1 MNAAEYVLT
10 GGLAVAGV
18 DKSAIVSDDECVS
31 YGELA
36 VRVARLAAALR
47 EAGMHPGDRVAIL
60 MLDHAD
66 LVALYLAIIAA
77 GGIAITVSTRTTG
90 DDLRHI
96 FTIVRPF
103 AVVAESEFAQTAAIG
118 MASDTRLF
126 LRQRELKS
134 WLQRSETELV
144 PCARKP
150 HDPAYWVMTSGTTG
164 QPKVVEHRHNNVCAC
179 TDYLVHGLA
188 ATATDRFLPTS
199 RLNFA

>member
-1 MNAAEYVLT
+1 MGFGKAQGAASNMNAAEYVLT

-103 AVVAESEFAQTAAIG
+103 AVVAESAFVPVVAAG
-118 MASDTRLF
+118 MTPETKLF
-126 LRQRELKS
+126 LRERDMQS
-134 WLQRSETELV
+134 WAQRSETE
-144 PCARKP
+144 
-150 HDPAYWVMTSGTTG
+150 
-164 QPKVVEHRHNNVCAC
+164 
-179 TDYLVHGLA
+179 
-188 ATATDRFLPTS
+188 
-199 RLNFA
+199 